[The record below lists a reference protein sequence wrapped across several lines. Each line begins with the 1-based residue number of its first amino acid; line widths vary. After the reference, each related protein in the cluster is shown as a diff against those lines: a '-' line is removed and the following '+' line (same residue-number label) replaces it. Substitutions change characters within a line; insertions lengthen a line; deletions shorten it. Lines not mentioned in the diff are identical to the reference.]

1 MFGRKARLE
10 RQQRERQADEQAM
23 LACLPRLRRYA
34 RALTGEREG
43 ADDLVQ
49 DTLER
54 AWQKRDSW
62 KRGTDMRPWLFAIM
76 HNLHADQRRKPALNT
91 VELELE
97 QAETIAAPAPATD
110 QGLALDLEAALQA
123 LPAEQREVL
132 LLVVLEEMRYEDV
145 AVTLGI
151 PTGTVMSRLSRAR
164 ERLRHAMDGAGGL
177 GGLGSA
183 GSTLKVVK

>member
-1 MFGRKARLE
+1 MFGRTARLQ

-34 RALTGEREG
+34 RALTGQRDS

-54 AWQKRDSW
+54 AWQKLDSW
-62 KRGTDMRPWLFAIM
+62 QRGSDMRPWLFAIM
-76 HNLHADQRRKPALNT
+76 HNLHADQRRQPALVT
-91 VELELE
+91 VELE
-97 QAETIAAPAPATD
+97 QAAEAALPVSSAE
-110 QGLALDLEAALQA
+110 QGLALDLEAALQR

-145 AVTLGI
+145 AATLGI

-164 ERLRHAMDGAGGL
+164 ERLRQWMEGAGGQ
-177 GGLGSA
+177 GEA
-183 GSTLKVVK
+183 GATLKVVK

>member
-1 MFGRKARLE
+1 MFGRTTRQQ

-34 RALTGEREG
+34 RALTGERES

-54 AWQKRDSW
+54 AWQRLDSYQ
-62 KRGTDMRPWLFAIM
+62 RGSDMRPWLFAIM
-76 HNLHADQRRKPALNT
+76 HNLHADQRRKPALAT
-91 VELELE
+91 VELE
-97 QAETIAAPAPATD
+97 QADEASVTPLLPD
-110 QGLALDLEAALQA
+110 HGLALDLGAALQR

-145 AVTLGI
+145 AATLGI
-151 PTGTVMSRLSRAR
+151 PVGTVMSRLSRAR
-164 ERLRHAMDGAGGL
+164 ERLRQSMDGPGGR
-177 GGLGSA
+177 GEA

>member
-1 MFGRKARLE
+1 MFGRTARLQ

-34 RALTGEREG
+34 RALTGARES

-54 AWQKRDSW
+54 AWQKLDSW
-62 KRGTDMRPWLFAIM
+62 KRGSDMRPWLFAIM
-76 HNLHADQRRKPALNT
+76 HNLHADQRRQPALVT
-91 VELELE
+91 VELE
-97 QAETIAAPAPATD
+97 QAAHAAAPQSLAE
-110 QGLALDLEAALQA
+110 QGMALDLEAALQL

-132 LLVVLEEMRYEDV
+132 LLVVLEEMRYEEV
-145 AVTLGI
+145 AATLGI

-164 ERLRHAMDGAGGL
+164 ERLRQWMEGPGGRSEA
-177 GGLGSA
+177 GSA
-183 GSTLKVVK
+183 LKVVK

>member
-1 MFGRKARLE
+1 MFGRTARLQ

-34 RALTGEREG
+34 RALTGGRDS

-54 AWQKRDSW
+54 AWQKLDSW
-62 KRGTDMRPWLFAIM
+62 QRGSDMRPWLFAIM
-76 HNLHADQRRKPALNT
+76 HNLHADQRRQPTLVT
-91 VELELE
+91 VDLE
-97 QAETIAAPAPATD
+97 QAADAAAPASVAEH
-110 QGLALDLEAALQA
+110 GLALDLEAALQL

-132 LLVVLEEMRYEDV
+132 LLVVLEEMRYEEV
-145 AVTLGI
+145 AATLGI

-164 ERLRHAMDGAGGL
+164 ERLRQWMEGPGGQGEAGA
-177 GGLGSA
+177 
-183 GSTLKVVK
+183 TLKVVK